1 MAKGIDIAGDVRP
14 HLDKLKAA
22 GVEFIFRYYA
32 RHTHIPG
39 KILTLD
45 EAQAISA
52 AGFKLGAVYENG
64 FPTTAEYFTSEQGK
78 ADAASALNQAL
89 MIGQPAETPIYFAV
103 DCDLSY
109 DAISTRLFNYFVGI
123 RNTWDVPGHPRLP
136 YAVGVYGSGLVCEK
150 MTDWV
155 LANYSWLAG
164 AKGWQG
170 YEAFLPRATIVQAPF
185 PESFPRDLHDFPYS
199 DSDWDTTSTEDYGGF
214 QVPVAPT
221 A

>member
-1 MAKGIDIAGDVRP
+1 MPNGIDIAGDARL
-14 HLDKLKAA
+14 HLGSLKAA

-32 RHTHIPG
+32 LHTHIPG

-52 AGFKLGAVYENG
+52 AGFKLGVVYENG
-64 FPTTAEYFTSEQGK
+64 LPTTPEYFTSDQGK
-78 ADAASALNQAL
+78 LDAQSALHCAAS
-89 MIGQPAETPIYFAV
+89 IGQPDGTPIYFAV

-109 DAISTRLFNYFVGI
+109 AHVSTWLFNYFVGI
-123 RNTWDVPGHPRLP
+123 RSIGLDAAHPI
-136 YAVGVYGSGLVCEK
+136 GVYGSGLVCEK
-150 MTDWV
+150 MTDWA

-170 YEAFLPRATIVQAPF
+170 YEAFLPRATIVQGPL
-185 PESFPRDLHDFPYS
+185 PHTFPRDLADFPYS

-214 QVPVAPT
+214 QVPPLTT